1 MAWRVRYNG
10 YCCSADKGLTFSITN
25 TKLYVPIVLL
35 SAQDNEKRTVYNEK
49 LLEQLN
55 SFLKRRI
62 NWNKYQSKISTEIKK
77 QYLDYLIDLSF

>member
-1 MAWRVRYNG
+1 M
-10 YCCSADKGLTFSITN
+10 FQ
-25 TKLYVPIVLL
+25 LYFYQLKIMKN
-35 SAQDNEKRTVYNEK
+35 AVYNEK

-77 QYLDYLIDLSF
+77 QYLDYLIDRSF

>member
-1 MAWRVRYNG
+1 M
-10 YCCSADKGLTFSITN
+10 FQ
-25 TKLYVPIVLL
+25 LYFYQLKIMKN
-35 SAQDNEKRTVYNEK
+35 AVYNEK

-77 QYLDYLIDLSF
+77 QYLDFLNDPSF

>member
-1 MAWRVRYNG
+1 M
-10 YCCSADKGLTFSITN
+10 FQ
-25 TKLYVPIVLL
+25 LYFYQLKIMKN
-35 SAQDNEKRTVYNEK
+35 AVYNEK

-77 QYLDYLIDLSF
+77 QYLDFLTDPSL

>member
-1 MAWRVRYNG
+1 M
-10 YCCSADKGLTFSITN
+10 FQ
-25 TKLYVPIVLL
+25 LYFYQLKIMKN
-35 SAQDNEKRTVYNEK
+35 AVYNEK

>member
-1 MAWRVRYNG
+1 M
-10 YCCSADKGLTFSITN
+10 FQ
-25 TKLYVPIVLL
+25 LYFYQLKIMKN
-35 SAQDNEKRTVYNEK
+35 AVYNEK

-77 QYLDYLIDLSF
+77 QYLDFLTDPSF

>member
-1 MAWRVRYNG
+1 MKNA
-10 YCCSADKGLTFSITN
+10 
-25 TKLYVPIVLL
+25 
-35 SAQDNEKRTVYNEK
+35 VYNEK

-77 QYLDYLIDLSF
+77 QYLDFLNDPSF

>member
-1 MAWRVRYNG
+1 M
-10 YCCSADKGLTFSITN
+10 FQ
-25 TKLYVPIVLL
+25 LYLLL
-35 SAQDNEKRTVYNEK
+35 STQDNEKCTVYNEK

-77 QYLDYLIDLSF
+77 QYLDFLNDPSF